1 MHGAKRAR
9 SMAKPLNGYRP
20 LLVFVFIH
28 SFDNRV
34 TDLNKSRTLC
44 ERGRRIRET
53 ARSKARLAL
62 DSVTTVFSAE
72 DAARLPPPKS
82 APTRNPTICHG

>member
-72 DAARLPPPKS
+72 DAARLPPPCEVG
-82 APTRNPTICHG
+82 PD